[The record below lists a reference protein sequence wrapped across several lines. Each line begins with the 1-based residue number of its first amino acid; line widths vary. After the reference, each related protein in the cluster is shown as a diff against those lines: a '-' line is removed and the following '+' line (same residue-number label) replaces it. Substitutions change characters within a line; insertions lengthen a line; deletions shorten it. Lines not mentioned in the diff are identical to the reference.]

1 MTVRINKQ
9 KINLREKL
17 AGVEGKVNAYQS
29 YENVLNTLPGDTRGL
44 SVGGPLVGQIKTSD
58 GYTGEGL
65 VEDIGV
71 RWDKVYDSA
80 GLEYIY
86 SIAYCGNGIVI
97 AGVGLNSG
105 EGDVYR
111 STDYGVSWE
120 KVEMGPDLEN
130 IRSLAY
136 CGNGIVL
143 AGSGSSAGDVDIYRS
158 TDYGVDGSWTKVEMG
173 SGLEY
178 IFSLYHSRNMQAN

>member
-17 AGVEGKVNAYQS
+17 AGVEEKVNAYQS

-71 RWDKVYDSA
+71 RWDKVYDSV
-80 GLEYIY
+80 GLEYII
-86 SIAYCGNGIVI
+86 SLVYCGNGIVL
-97 AGVGLNSG
+97 AGGGSG
-105 EGDVYR
+105 TGDGDIYR
-111 STDYGVSWE
+111 SADYGASWT
-120 KVEMGPDLEN
+120 KVEMEPPGSDLEY
-130 IRSLAY
+130 IFSLAY

-143 AGSGSSAGDVDIYRS
+143 AGGGSSAGDGDVHRS
-158 TDYGVDGSWTKVEMG
+158 TIW
-173 SGLEY
+173 
-178 IFSLYHSRNMQAN
+178 

>member
-17 AGVEGKVNAYQS
+17 AGVEDKVNAYQS

-71 RWDKVYDSA
+71 
-80 GLEYIY
+80 
-86 SIAYCGNGIVI
+86 
-97 AGVGLNSG
+97 
-105 EGDVYR
+105 
-111 STDYGVSWE
+111 SWN
-120 KVEMGPDLEN
+120 KVEMGSGLEN
-130 IRSLAY
+130 IISLAY

-143 AGSGSSAGDVDIYRS
+143 AGSGSGTGDGDIYRS
-158 TDYGVDGSWTKVEMG
+158 ADYGVSWTKVEMG

-178 IFSLYHSRNMQAN
+178 IVSLVYCGNGIVLAGGGVGTGDGDIYRSTIW

>member
-17 AGVEGKVNAYQS
+17 AGFEDKVNAYES

-71 RWDKVYDSA
+71 GWTKVEMGA
-80 GLEYIY
+80 GLEYI
-86 SIAYCGNGIVI
+86 
-97 AGVGLNSG
+97 L
-105 EGDVYR
+105 
-111 STDYGVSWE
+111 
-120 KVEMGPDLEN
+120 
-130 IRSLAY
+130 SLAY

-143 AGSGSSAGDVDIYRS
+143 AGSGVSTGDGDIYRS
-158 TDYGVDGSWTKVEMG
+158 TNYGVNWTKVEMG
-173 SGLEY
+173 AGLESIY
-178 IFSLYHSRNMQAN
+178 SLAYCGNGIVIAGSGASTGDGDVYRSTIW